1 MQVSPSHS
9 QRQLVSG
16 KVGWGWRQATMPIS
30 ANFFFAG
37 LLILMVAIAQLLPIG
52 ETNFL
57 AVSSLSWT
65 LD

>member
-37 LLILMVAIAQLLPIG
+37 LLMLMVAIAQL
-52 ETNFL
+52 
-57 AVSSLSWT
+57 
-65 LD
+65 